1 MSPQD
6 LQEAVLEFRQ
16 DVRRRI
22 EELKRMIEERALELA
37 QRSQRPL
44 DEIRHLLTVR
54 DGDEDAD
61 INIRLLLG
69 LNQSHA
75 TPPVPSTAFFHV
87 PLPATSLLH
96 GDIKRRLRATFNCSW
111 LPAHRLQR
119 LPLDQLHI
127 PTVPHPQLPFWTM
140 IKRYLINRTPRPPR
154 NVLSANPP
162 KNHTKLRSEVVQSLI
177 WGLKH
182 GSGNEKAV
190 MHYGELY
197 ERMTEARY
205 GWRLMG
211 WPDGVLLEP
220 PAQMLAGGSGAA
232 QMLWKR
238 LDSGTCYWEKLP
250 DAEYHALREKYQ
262 GFKRVKV
269 EKGEVQE
276 HHDGPRSS
284 TLGKRRRYLPRNE
297 VDHSTSHESTVP
309 KGRGGT
315 RASTCQEV
323 PRQSRG
329 TTFEEVELRAQR
341 PTSSHLGDS
350 RIDSK

>member
-1 MSPQD
+1 MSRYP
-6 LQEAVLEFRQ
+6 
-16 DVRRRI
+16 
-22 EELKRMIEERALELA
+22 
-37 QRSQRPL
+37 
-44 DEIRHLLTVR
+44 
-54 DGDEDAD
+54 
-61 INIRLLLG
+61 RLPFCM
-69 LNQSHA
+69 A
-75 TPPVPSTAFFHV
+75 
-87 PLPATSLLH
+87 
-96 GDIKRRLRATFNCSW
+96 IKRRLRATFNCSW

-140 IKRYLINRTPRPPR
+140 IKRYLVRSALFQPHPDAPRSIEHPRPPR

-190 MHYGELY
+190 MHYGENSMSMAFYWSLQ
-197 ERMTEARY
+197 RRDARRRQWC
-205 GWRLMG
+205 G
-211 WPDGVLLEP
+211 PDVMEMAGFGDVLL
-220 PAQMLAGGSGAA
+220 G
-232 QMLWKR
+232 
-238 LDSGTCYWEKLP
+238 KLP

-284 TLGKRRRYLPRNE
+284 TLGKRRDTYPRNE

-309 KGRGGT
+309 KGRGGD

-329 TTFEEVELRAQR
+329 TTFEEVELRRSATNLK
-341 PTSSHLGDS
+341 PS
-350 RIDSK
+350 R